1 LSHEETI
8 MKPLR
13 NRAGEQMATN
23 FTVKNIPED
32 VYEKLKARA
41 ERNHRSIN
49 GEIISVL
56 AAATALKPASADEII
71 ARARALR
78 ARTGGFLTDDFINQA
93 KREGRP

>member
-1 LSHEETI
+1 
-8 MKPLR
+8 
-13 NRAGEQMATN
+13 MATN

-56 AAATALKPASADEII
+56 AAATAFKHC
-71 ARARALR
+71 
-78 ARTGGFLTDDFINQA
+78 F
-93 KREGRP
+93 GR

>member
-1 LSHEETI
+1 

-13 NRAGEQMATN
+13 NQAGEQMATN

-56 AAATALKPASADEII
+56 AAATAFKHASADEII
-71 ARARALR
+71 ARARVLR
-78 ARTGGFLTDDFINQA
+78 ARTGGFLTDDLIDQA

>member
-1 LSHEETI
+1 
-8 MKPLR
+8 
-13 NRAGEQMATN
+13 MATN

-56 AAATALKPASADEII
+56 AAATALKHASADEII

-78 ARTGGFLTDDFINQA
+78 GRTGGFLTDDFINQA

>member
-1 LSHEETI
+1 
-8 MKPLR
+8 MV
-13 NRAGEQMATN
+13 TN

-41 ERNHRSIN
+41 EKNHRSIN

-56 AAATALKPASADEII
+56 TAATAFKHASADEII

-78 ARTGGFLTDDFINQA
+78 ASTGGFLTDDFIDQA